1 MTRRTVPLA
10 FVFCFSCATVVV
22 GFHRSAVYAQS
33 PNGCPTGFSLVSLAE
48 TGAAPPESS
57 SGMSEPSVDENLD
70 GFVCQSLPDVR
81 ANGIVE
87 IVLLDNGAAPCGC
100 PDRFTPS
107 VVPPADRNEDGI
119 TCSKIHDVPATES
132 GKPPRRL
139 VIVTVDNSRCHQQP

>member
-1 MTRRTVPLA
+1 MKRRTVPLA
-10 FVFCFSCATVVV
+10 VVLCFSCATVVV
-22 GFHRSAVYAQS
+22 GFHQSAVYAQS
-33 PNGCPTGFSLVSLAE
+33 SNACPTGFSLVSLAE

-57 SGMSEPSVDENLD
+57 SGTSEPSVDENLD

-87 IVLLDNGAAPCGC
+87 IMLLDNDAEPCTC

-107 VVPPADRNEDGI
+107 AVAPADRNEDGI
-119 TCSKIHDVPATES
+119 TCSKIQDVPATES

-139 VIVTVDNSRCHQQP
+139 VIVTVDNRRCQQP

>member
-10 FVFCFSCATVVV
+10 FVLCFSCATVVV
-22 GFHRSAVYAQS
+22 GFHQSAVYAQS
-33 PNGCPTGFSLVSLAE
+33 SNGCPTGFSLVSLAE
-48 TGAAPPESS
+48 TGATPPESS
-57 SGMSEPSVDENLD
+57 GTSEPSLDENLD

-87 IVLLDNGAAPCGC
+87 IMLLDNNAQPCAC

-107 VVPPADRNEDGI
+107 TVPTADRNEDGI
-119 TCSKIHDVPATES
+119 TCSKIHDVPATQS